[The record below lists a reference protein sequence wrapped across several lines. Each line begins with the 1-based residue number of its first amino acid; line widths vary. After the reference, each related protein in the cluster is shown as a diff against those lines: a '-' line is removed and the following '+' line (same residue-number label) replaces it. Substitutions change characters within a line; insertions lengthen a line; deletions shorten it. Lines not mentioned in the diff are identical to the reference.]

1 MKVGRDTLEKC
12 CGGELQIYIG
22 ISVCGPD
29 ADSAIFVNDESERF
43 EKLPS
48 SVSGKILRKLFKN
61 KE

>member
-1 MKVGRDTLEKC
+1 MKVGRNTLEKC
-12 CGGELQIYIG
+12 CGVHIG

-48 SVSGKILRKLFKN
+48 SVSGKILRKLFEMN
-61 KE
+61 